1 MDLIDAIDT
10 RLLDLQSEMSKLQ
23 TLKEVEQKKQAPQ
36 VEVPLFKLSEKLQRE
51 LDSLN
56 STLRSKLQMEVVV
69 NQFLGTLQLVQH
81 YSDISYTLA
90 IYSEKEVRAKMERM
104 LGTATTMSPIQYW
117 FNHISGLVNALSVL
131 FELTGGNFYKFDLKY
146 NFAKS
151 KITFEFNQFQ
161 VVVTAISS
169 VTIEHVE
176 VSKKVTGSQAMKFNL
191 GSEGLV
197 FDFSNFSNDLLT
209 TKITVPCK
217 IYSNSAVITKINEA
231 MEKIENFLHSAK
243 IPV

>member
-1 MDLIDAIDT
+1 MDLIDVIDN

-23 TLKEVEQKKQAPQ
+23 TLKELEQKKQTQ
-36 VEVPLFKLSEKLQRE
+36 KFEIPLLKLSTKQQQE

-81 YSDISYTLA
+81 CSDVSYTIA
-90 IYSEKEVRAKMERM
+90 VYSETEVRSKMERM

-117 FNHISGLVNALSVL
+117 FNHISRLVNALSVL
-131 FELTGGNFYKFDLKY
+131 FELTGGNFYEFDLKY
-146 NFAKS
+146 DFRKS

-197 FDFSNFSNDLLT
+197 LDFSNFSNDLLT